1 MGFLWAEWPS
11 QQREPAMSDI
21 LSSLFHFETVCSELG
36 VEPHPYIAKMLDK
49 EKEASAL

>member
-1 MGFLWAEWPS
+1 
-11 QQREPAMSDI
+11 MSDI